1 MEAWALLSTIL
12 VLLYLYGTSTHGH
25 FKNLGIP
32 GPTPLPFIGTML
44 LYRRGLWKCD
54 LESRK
59 KYGDMWRLYEGM
71 TPVLVITDP
80 DMIKKVLV
88 KECYSV
94 FTNRPTL
101 GPGGIMKK
109 GLLRSEN
116 EEWKRIR
123 SLLSPT
129 FTSGKLKEMF
139 PIIQHY
145 GDVMVKN
152 MSLEVEKGKPIAV
165 RDIFAAYS
173 LNVVISTSFGVKVDS
188 LNNAQDPFMSN
199 VKKLHK
205 LNFFNPL
212 IFSTDDFKYYI
223 EKIWTLFPF
232 LYRIYDKL
240 NISIFPNDAIT
251 FFKKF
256 VEKTKKCRLE
266 NTQEN
271 PVDFLQLM
279 MNCQNSKN
287 EDDSYTGHFVRWYKA
302 LSDLEIVAQSITF
315 VFAGYETTSN
325 ALSFIMYTLATHPD
339 VQKKLQHEIDA
350 ILPNKVIFK
359 KIDIASED
367 STEGNEIKPW
377 APATYN
383 VLVELEYLDMVISET
398 LRLYPVGARLSR
410 LSKKDAEINGVF
422 IPQNTKV
429 EVALFVLHRDPKY
442 WPEPEKFCPER
453 FSKEN
458 KDRINPYVYMPFGNG
473 PRNCLG
479 MRFALINMKLAVVKI
494 LQNFSVQT
502 CEETQYSPEIR

>member
-1 MEAWALLSTIL
+1 MDLVPNFSMETWALLSTIL

-25 FKNLGIP
+25 FKKLGIP
-32 GPTPLPFIGTML
+32 GPKPLPFIGTL
-44 LYRRGLWKCD
+44 LFYRRVSDGVWKCD
-54 LESRK
+54 VEFRK
-59 KYGDMWRLYEGM
+59 KYGDMWTLHDGM

-80 DMIKKVLV
+80 EMIKTVFV
-88 KECYSV
+88 KECYSI
-94 FTNRPTL
+94 FTNRPAV
-101 GPGGIMKK
+101 GPGGILKK

-123 SLLSPT
+123 SLVSPT

-145 GDVMVKN
+145 GEVLVKN
-152 MSLEVEKGKPIAV
+152 MRLEVEKGKPIAV
-165 RDIFAAYS
+165 REIFAAYS
-173 LNVVISTSFGVKVDS
+173 LDVIISTSFGVKVDS
-188 LNNAQDPFMSN
+188 VNNAQDPFLCN

-205 LNFFNPL
+205 FNLFNPL
-212 IFSTDDFKYYI
+212 IFSMA
-223 EKIWTLFPF
+223 LFPF
-232 LYRIYDKL
+232 LNRIYDKL

-266 NTQEN
+266 NIQEN

-279 MNCQNSKN
+279 MNCGNSKN
-287 EDDSYTGHFVRWYKA
+287 EDGSHTA
-302 LSDLEIVAQSITF
+302 LSDLEILAQSIIF

-325 ALSFIMYTLATHPD
+325 TLSFIMYTLATHPD

-350 ILPNKVIFK
+350 ILPNK
-359 KIDIASED
+359 
-367 STEGNEIKPW
+367 

-383 VLVELEYLDMVISET
+383 GLVELEYLDMVISET

-429 EVALFVLHRDPKY
+429 AVPVFVLHRDPKY

-473 PRNCLG
+473 PRNCIG

-502 CEETQYSPEIR
+502 CEETEIPLKLIRN